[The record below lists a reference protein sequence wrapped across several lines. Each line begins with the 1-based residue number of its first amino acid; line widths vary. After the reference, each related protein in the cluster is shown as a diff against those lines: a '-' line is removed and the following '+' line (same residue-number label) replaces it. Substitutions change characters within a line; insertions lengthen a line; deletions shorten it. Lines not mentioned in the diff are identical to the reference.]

1 MEKSCRFVLSVQH
14 NNNQVEDAINICKVV
29 CSDNQNENPYF
40 SRNDKK
46 IELQS

>member
-1 MEKSCRFVLSVQH
+1 MERLCRFVLSVQH
-14 NNNQVEDAINICKVV
+14 NKDQAEDAINICKVV